1 MEMREMKMKMMIT
14 KMDVWMGLM
23 DMAGTMR

>member
-23 DMAGTMR
+23 DMARTMR